1 MGIPF
6 VSWPRVFADSY
17 GSSGS
22 ERSSRPENAAGE
34 EPVLRRV
41 VPAAIV
47 VAAIGSAIVLI
58 ANAALT
64 GLQLGGIQV
73 GPVLGAADSNFVP
86 AGAPIG
92 QIGSDPGDPDDPWS
106 AAAPPGGVIVQT
118 PGPTAG
124 PNATGTLRI
133 PVPKNLPTGPRRVA
147 IQAGH
152 WKSDEAPDELR
163 RLIPQTGA
171 EWEGVTEV
179 EINLD
184 IAQRVGVILNSK
196 GIAVDLLPTTIPVGY
211 VADAFVALHADS
223 DGVGVNNGFKMAHG
237 ARRGPYEDALLNDI
251 KDAFG
256 AATGLNYDPTHI
268 SNNMKGYF
276 AFSWSRF
283 QHAVAAHT
291 PAVILEMG
299 YVSSDDDRAL
309 MLDKPDLLAAAISD
323 GILKF
328 LSDTPRSKIFGQ
340 DLVVPAFPSRPSRPS
355 SSP

>member
-1 MGIPF
+1 MTGI
-6 VSWPRVFADSY
+6 
-17 GSSGS
+17 
-22 ERSSRPENAAGE
+22 
-34 EPVLRRV
+34 
-41 VPAAIV
+41 
-47 VAAIGSAIVLI
+47 
-58 ANAALT
+58 
-64 GLQLGGIQV
+64 QLGAIKV
-73 GPVLGAADSNFVP
+73 GPVLGLAADPNFVP

-92 QIGSDPGDPDDPWS
+92 QIGSDPDDPNDPWS

-133 PVPKNLPTGPRRVA
+133 PIPKNVPMGPRRVA

-171 EWEGVTEV
+171 EYEGITEV

-184 IAQRVGVILNSK
+184 VAQRISVILNSK
-196 GIAVDLLPTTIPVGY
+196 GIAVDILPTTIPVGY

-223 DGVGVNNGFKMAHG
+223 DGVGENSGFKMAHG
-237 ARRGPYEDALLNDI
+237 ARRGPYEDALLNAV
-251 KDAFG
+251 KDSFG

-268 SNNMKGYF
+268 SRNMTGYF

-299 YVSSDDDRAL
+299 YVSNDNDRAL
-309 MLDKPDLLAAAISD
+309 MLDHADSLANAIAS
-323 GILKF
+323 GITKF
-328 LSDTPRSKIFGQ
+328 LDETPRSKIFGQ
-340 DLVVPAFPSRPSRPS
+340 ELVVPAFPARPTPRP
-355 SSP
+355 

>member
-1 MGIPF
+1 
-6 VSWPRVFADSY
+6 
-17 GSSGS
+17 
-22 ERSSRPENAAGE
+22 
-34 EPVLRRV
+34 
-41 VPAAIV
+41 V
-47 VAAIGSAIVLI
+47 VAAIGAAIVLVVNT
-58 ANAALT
+58 AMT
-64 GLQLGGIQV
+64 GIQLAGIRV
-73 GPVLGAADSNFVP
+73 GPIIGAAADPNFVP
-86 AGAPIG
+86 AGAPLG
-92 QIGSDPGDPDDPWS
+92 QIGSDPDDPTDPWS
-106 AAAPPGGVIVQT
+106 AAAPPGGVILQT

-133 PVPKNLPTGPRRVA
+133 PVPKNVPTGPRRVA

-196 GIAVDLLPTTIPVGY
+196 GIAVDILPTTIPVGY
-211 VADAFVALHADS
+211 LADAFVALHADS
-223 DGVGVNNGFKMAHG
+223 DGVGENSGYKMAHG

-251 KDAFG
+251 KDSFG
-256 AATGLNYDPTHI
+256 AATGINYDPTHI
-268 SNNMKGYF
+268 TRNMTGYF
-276 AFSWSRF
+276 AFNWTRF

-309 MLDKPDLLAAAISD
+309 MLDKPDLLAAAIAD
-323 GILKF
+323 GVMKF
-328 LSDTPRSKIFGQ
+328 LAETPRSKIFGQ
-340 DLVVPAFPSRPSRPS
+340 DLVVPAFPPRPSPRP
-355 SSP
+355 

>member
-1 MGIPF
+1 M
-6 VSWPRVFADSY
+6 
-17 GSSGS
+17 
-22 ERSSRPENAAGE
+22 
-34 EPVLRRV
+34 RRAF
-41 VPAAIV
+41 PAAVAIAAVLAALVIV
-47 VAAIGSAIVLI
+47 
-58 ANAALT
+58 ANTALT
-64 GLQLGGIQV
+64 GIQLGELKL
-73 GPVLGAADSNFVP
+73 GPVLGPAADPNFVP
-86 AGAPIG
+86 GGAPLG
-92 QIGSDPGDPDDPWS
+92 QIGSDPDDPSDPWS

-124 PNATGTLRI
+124 PNAAGSIRI
-133 PVPKNLPTGPRRVA
+133 PIPRNVPTGPRRVA

-171 EWEGVTEV
+171 AWEGVTEV

-184 IAQRVGVILNSK
+184 IAQRVSVILNSK
-196 GIAVDLLPTTIPVGY
+196 GVAVDVLPVTIPVGY

-223 DGVGVNNGFKMAHG
+223 DGVGENSGFKMAHG

-251 KDAFG
+251 KDSYG
-256 AATGLNYDPTHI
+256 AATGLDYDPIHI
-268 SNNMKGYF
+268 TNSMRGYF
-276 AFSWSRF
+276 AFNWSRF

-309 MLDKPDLLAAAISD
+309 MLDRADLVANSIAD
-323 GILKF
+323 GIMKF
-328 LSDTPRSKIFGQ
+328 LNDTPRSQIFGH
-340 DLVVPAFPSRPSRPS
+340 DLVVPAFPSRPSKPS